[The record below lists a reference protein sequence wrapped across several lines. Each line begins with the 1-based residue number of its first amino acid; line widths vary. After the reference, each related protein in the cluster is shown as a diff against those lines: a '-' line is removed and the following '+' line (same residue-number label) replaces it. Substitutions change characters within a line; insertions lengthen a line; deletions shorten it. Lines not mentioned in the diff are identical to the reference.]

1 MFSQFFAACHT
12 FTLFQS
18 LPNMFGKRRRK
29 ITDLGKLSITFCN
42 NPKNVPKLYRCMRAS
57 KIVKVQWFWEF
68 QLYHLIS
75 SRRSRKRCSLRNE
88 YLLAKIDA
96 DTTESVYLERRS
108 LLIKYE
114 IDAKH
119 TRFQADTSRI
129 VAQAARLRTI
139 WGFRG
144 THERRRNK
152 CSFVAINETQ

>member
-1 MFSQFFAACHT
+1 MPTSEGHISAASTPIDARNTAFFGVFRNLNDCHT
-12 FTLFQS
+12 FRLFQS

-42 NPKNVPKLYRCMRAS
+42 NPKNVPKLYRCMPTS
-57 KIVKVQWFWEF
+57 KTVKVQWFWKF

-96 DTTESVYLERRS
+96 DTTENVYLERRS
-108 LLIKYE
+108 VLIKYE

-119 TRFQADTSRI
+119 TRF
-129 VAQAARLRTI
+129 
-139 WGFRG
+139 
-144 THERRRNK
+144 
-152 CSFVAINETQ
+152 